1 MQKITPFL
9 WFEKDMNAVVDYYAS
24 IFPDVSTSSSGELE
38 NTPSGTVQMKSIS
51 IFGTR
56 FDLMTAGPYLSFN
69 PTVSFIISCE
79 SQDEAQDLWNKI
91 IKEGKELMPMQSYDF
106 APMFGWAQ
114 DKYGVSWQIMYMNG
128 EKPTNLPV
136 QVGKI
141 VSTLMFC
148 GDVCGRA
155 EEAMNFY
162 VSIFPNS
169 HVDYSSPYD
178 GSEPVDDDRAKTKHA
193 GFTLDGTRFSVL
205 DSGRK
210 SPLTFQQAIS
220 FVVYCDN
227 QKEIDYYW
235 EKLTDGG
242 AEVQCGWLNDKFGVP
257 WQIVPKRMTEMMST
271 GTPEQIARVTEAF
284 MKMKKF
290 DIQTLEEAYEGK

>member
-9 WFEKDMNAVVDYYAS
+9 WFEKDMDAVVNYYAS
-24 IFPDVSTSSSGELE
+24 IFPDVTTSDSGELE
-38 NTPSGTVQMKSIS
+38 NTPSGTVQMKNIS
-51 IFGTR
+51 IYGTR
-56 FDLMTAGPYLSFN
+56 FDLMTAGPYLPFN
-69 PTVSFIISCE
+69 PTVSFIINCE
-79 SQDEAQDLWNKI
+79 SQDEAQGLWSKI
-91 IKEGKELMPMQSYDF
+91 TVEGKELMPMQAYDF

-114 DKYGVSWQIMYMNG
+114 DKYGVSWQVMYMNG
-128 EKPTNLPV
+128 EKPTE
-136 QVGKI
+136 KI
-141 VSTLMFC
+141 IPTLMFC

-162 VSIFPNS
+162 ASIFKDS
-169 HVDYSSPYD
+169 HIDYVSHYD
-178 GSEPVDDDRAKTKHA
+178 GSEPVNDERAKIKHA
-193 GFTLDGTRFSVL
+193 GFTLDHVRLSVL

-220 FVVYCDN
+220 FVVYCDD
-227 QKEIDYYW
+227 QAEVDYYW

-242 AEVQCGWLNDKFGVP
+242 TEVQCGWLNDKFGFP

-290 DIQTLEEAYEGK
+290 DINTLEEAFNQ